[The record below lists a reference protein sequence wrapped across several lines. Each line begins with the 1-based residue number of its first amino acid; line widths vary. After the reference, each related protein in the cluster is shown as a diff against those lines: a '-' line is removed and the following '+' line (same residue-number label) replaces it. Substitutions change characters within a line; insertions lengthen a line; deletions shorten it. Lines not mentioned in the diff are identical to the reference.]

1 MENNEN
7 KVTTKINLKAYN
19 LNTKKVEVIEA
30 TDFNQPGEPLKIA
43 NVFED
48 CDDTDGTPKTKNL
61 ETLTDVK
68 AIIFVTMPKKLYRI

>member
-1 MENNEN
+1 MENDEN

-19 LNTKKVEVIEA
+19 LTTKKVEVIEA

-48 CDDTDGTPKTKNL
+48 CDCIGNPKTKNL

-68 AIIFVTMPKKLYRI
+68 AIIFVTMPKKLNRI